1 MAAGSHETKAKLTGG
16 DFLNQI
22 FDSSRIGPIAY
33 YLRVVDTAKV
43 DVLYLFAGVLHLK
56 SPFDCHT
63 VTGPC
68 PTWSPL
74 LAPGRRGIRT

>member
-33 YLRVVDTAKV
+33 YL
-43 DVLYLFAGVLHLK
+43 
-56 SPFDCHT
+56 
-63 VTGPC
+63 
-68 PTWSPL
+68 
-74 LAPGRRGIRT
+74 